1 MTFADLTRIANE
13 TIQLPALYG
22 CKNDTRMCR
31 WPPWKENSSIP
42 TDHYIQDDNGY
53 NWVVLSTDGK
63 YPALPFVYNME
74 DRSIIYCSSYD
85 NGKGIKYC
93 DTEDIDTIHYLTRV
107 EKSGKPHKNLSS

>member
-31 WPPWKENSSIP
+31 WPPWKNSSIP
-42 TDHYIQDDNGY
+42 TDDYVQDDNGY

-74 DRSIIYCSSYD
+74 DRSIIYCSSHKDGKCSINSTETID
-85 NGKGIKYC
+85 N
-93 DTEDIDTIHYLTRV
+93 LTRV
-107 EKSGKPHKNLSS
+107 QVEESGKTHNNLSS